1 MTSERQ
7 VPISYRSTQWPLM
20 IALAIVAFAIG
31 MVAGA
36 IAVRAL
42 DFQAEAAVR
51 PATIVPYKGVADNN
65 MSDAARAGEYAPP
78 WFRGIADHN
87 MTDAALAA
95 GLQAQWFRGVADHN
109 MTDATRATGFPGWFR
124 GVAEGNMS
132 DAANHANWGQDR

>member
-1 MTSERQ
+1 MTTERQ
-7 VPISYRSTQWPLM
+7 VPVSYQSTRSLM
-20 IALAIVAFAIG
+20 IALAIIAFAIG

-42 DFQAEAAVR
+42 DLQSDAVVR
-51 PATIVPYKGVADNN
+51 PAAIVPYKGVADNN

-95 GLQAQWFRGVADHN
+95 GLRAQWFRGVADDN
-109 MTDATRATGFPGWFR
+109 MSDDTRVTRLPDLFQ

-132 DAANHANWGQDR
+132 DAAYGANWGQDR